1 MEKISVITTVLN
13 ERESILALLEALR
26 VQTRQPGEVIV
37 VDGGST
43 DGTFELIRQ
52 FQRQQPKF
60 PLQVWQKKG
69 NRSVGRNYALAKARD
84 KLVAITDAGCVPEPN
99 WLGELAAKQRQTQ
112 AEVVAGYYRGAPGN
126 NFAAAAVPYAL
137 VMPDRVNEN
146 NFLPATR
153 SMLITKQI
161 WQKAGKFDE
170 KLSDNEDYAFAKKLE
185 KMGVKMAFAPRAVVA
200 WQPPENFGSFYR
212 MIFRFARGDI
222 QAGILRPKVVLIFA
236 RYLAGLVLLFFL
248 PSTVLPL
255 ILLYLLWA
263 ILKNKKYVPR
273 GWYWLPL
280 LQVLSDLAAMQ
291 GSFAGFLGYIFN
303 STTSG
308 K

>member
-1 MEKISVITTVLN
+1 MS
-13 ERESILALLEALR
+13 LLEALR
-26 VQTRQPGEVIV
+26 TQTHQPGEVIV

-43 DGTFELIRQ
+43 DGTVELIRQ

-69 NRSVGRNYALAKARD
+69 NRSVGRNYALAKAKN
-84 KLVAITDAGCVPEPN
+84 KLVAITDAGCVPDAH
-99 WLGELAAKQRQTQ
+99 WLEELATKQRQAQ
-112 AEVVAGYYRGAPGN
+112 APVVAGYYRGAPRN
-126 NFAAAAVPYAL
+126 NFEAAVVPYAL
-137 VMPDRVNEN
+137 VMPERVRAD

-153 SMLITKQI
+153 SMLLTKQI
-161 WQKAGKFDE
+161 WQKAGKFNE

-185 KMGVKMAFAPRAVVA
+185 GMRVKMAFAPKAVVA
-200 WQPPENFGSFYR
+200 WQPPADWRLFYR

-222 QAGILRPKVVLIFA
+222 QAGILRPKVILIFW
-236 RYLAGLVLLFFL
+236 RYLAGLALLFFL
-248 PSTVLPL
+248 PIIVLPL

-263 ILKNKKYVPR
+263 IWKNKQYVSP
-273 GWYWLPL
+273 GWHWLPL
-280 LQVLSDLAAMQ
+280 LQILSDLAVMQ
-291 GSFAGFLGYIFN
+291 GSLAALSNHIFS